1 MLEFGALAAAEGG
14 HGGGTW
20 WSPIVYSVFVFFLIV
35 VAATIAVGE
44 ARRARIPRNAVAR
57 VMEHVYLFIENM
69 CVSVIG
75 PHGTKYVPFVS
86 TIFLFILLS
95 NLLGI
100 LGLMAPTSV
109 FGVTFGLA
117 VVTVMYVQYEG
128 IRANGFLGYVKHFLG
143 PELGIPWYAGGIFI
157 TLLLFGVELISEA
170 AKMLSLSLRLY
181 GNISGEHEVGAQL
194 GNLVH
199 IGNFGVPLHALLLP
213 LGVFV
218 SVVQAL
224 VFTILAC
231 VYLSLMTAHEAEGHA
246 H

>member
-1 MLEFGALAAAEGG
+1 MLEFGALATAEGG
-14 HGGGTW
+14 HGAGAW
-20 WSPIVYSVFVFFLIV
+20 WSPIAYSVFVFLLIV
-35 VAATIAVGE
+35 VAATVAVSE
-44 ARRARIPRNAVAR
+44 VKRVRIPRSPVAR
-57 VMEHVYLFIENM
+57 AMEHVYLFIENM
-69 CVSVIG
+69 CISVIG
-75 PHGTKYVPFVS
+75 PHGTKYVPFIS

-100 LGLMAPTSV
+100 FGLMAPTSV

-128 IRANGFLGYVKHFLG
+128 IRVNGPLGYVRHFFG
-143 PELGIPWYAGGIFI
+143 PTIEGIPWWGRMMIAA
-157 TLLLFGVELISEA
+157 LLFGVELISEA

-199 IGNFGVPLHALLLP
+199 IGNFSVPLHAILLP

>member
-1 MLEFGALAAAEGG
+1 VLEFGALAAAEGG
-14 HGGGTW
+14 HGAGTW
-20 WSPIVYSVFVFFLIV
+20 WSPIAYSVLVFLLIV
-35 VAATIAVGE
+35 VAATVAVGE
-44 ARRARIPRNAVAR
+44 AKRVRIPRNPIAR
-57 VMEHVYLFIENM
+57 VMEHVYLFIQNM

-75 PHGTKYVPFVS
+75 PHGSKYVPFVS

-100 LGLMAPTSV
+100 FGLMAPTSV

-128 IRANGFLGYVKHFLG
+128 IRVNGPLGYVKHFFG
-143 PELGIPWYAGGIFI
+143 PKIEGIPWWGQMLIAA
-157 TLLLFGVELISEA
+157 LLFGVEIISEA

-194 GNLVH
+194 GNLVK
-199 IGNFGVPLHALLLP
+199 IGDFGVPLHAILLP